1 MSICLECYYSLR
13 KFFCREKDLDEVL
26 QTQTVYSNVSKAL
39 LAKSTDLMKAFGT
52 DDQSKICLEVSLYTQ
67 RHLSKLLQW
76 NKKISVQLFYFE
88 FHAKKVIK
96 LSEMRLFNALEW
108 WVLVANFNGVS
119 CMFELQILIVELT
132 TTTTTTKMTTTTTKT
147 IKFFLMPP
155 ATSLGK
161 YENETSCYYCNC
173 IILLNVKMEPSRE

>member
-67 RHLSKLLQW
+67 RHLSKLWQW
-76 NKKISVQLFYFE
+76 NNFFLVQLFYFE

-96 LSEMRLFNALEW
+96 LWEMRLFYALEW

-132 TTTTTTKMTTTTTKT
+132 TTTTTKT
-147 IKFFLMPP
+147 IKSFLMPP

-173 IILLNVKMEPSRE
+173 IILWNVKMEPSRE